1 MASWNEGE
9 EGDNWVTYGTAFSDD
24 ETGMFSAL
32 FLLINEIVFTEEGR
46 FRAMQSGKQ
55 RAVPAAY
62 EQRILNEKGRPLR
75 FHGAFTGGFSAGYFN
90 TVGSKEGEWFDA
102 HCRFPVLTIEK
113 TNQGCQHRLFTSTS
127 F

>member
-24 ETGMFSAL
+24 E
-32 FLLINEIVFTEEGR
+32 TEEGR

-90 TVGSKEGEWFDA
+90 TVGSKEGE
-102 HCRFPVLTIEK
+102 
-113 TNQGCQHRLFTSTS
+113 
-127 F
+127 